1 MKNSTFRLQYPRD
14 DGTDNNRNSYPVK
27 KSEHEIEH
35 KTSKN
40 DKTVEHMTARL
51 AATKRHKLATFASSP
66 VWTRGNDPSPLS
78 LHFPTFYSIF

>member
-1 MKNSTFRLQYPRD
+1 
-14 DGTDNNRNSYPVK
+14 
-27 KSEHEIEH
+27 
-35 KTSKN
+35 
-40 DKTVEHMTARL
+40 MTARL